1 MFLSLDIRDYNN
13 VRIAMKTASGDM
25 HVMHVPPM
33 LSPCLFYRQEDNITR
48 IVQQMILFCET
59 YNTPLRKIR
68 ALTLLFSTQEPEANK
83 DRIKNYLC
91 SLFTPELVYSEYKKN
106 STNAGDDIWVQNI
119 HQSIISHIRKR
130 LPVPASEREKKVF
143 EKVLH
148 FEYWR
153 TLWAFIEGK
162 ESIVLF
168 DHAILKKYLQELLTL
183 QNEIKY
189 SKEYIEQ
196 AINNQWYRK
205 PDRSIHRTRRHA
217 RYDRWMQPLQK
228 SNKHLWPL

>member
-91 SLFTPELVYSEYKKN
+91 SLFTPELVYSEYKK
-106 STNAGDDIWVQNI
+106 TVLMQGMIYGCRT
-119 HQSIISHIRKR
+119 SISPLYRT
-130 LPVPASEREKKVF
+130 SEKDCRYQHPNV
-143 EKVLH
+143 
-148 FEYWR
+148 R
-153 TLWAFIEGK
+153 R
-162 ESIVLF
+162 
-168 DHAILKKYLQELLTL
+168 
-183 QNEIKY
+183 KY
-189 SKEYIEQ
+189 SRKCSILNIGVLYGLSSK
-196 AINNQWYRK
+196 AKNQ
-205 PDRSIHRTRRHA
+205 
-217 RYDRWMQPLQK
+217 
-228 SNKHLWPL
+228 

>member
-106 STNAGDDIWVQNI
+106 STNAGDDI
-119 HQSIISHIRKR
+119 
-130 LPVPASEREKKVF
+130 
-143 EKVLH
+143 
-148 FEYWR
+148 
-153 TLWAFIEGK
+153 
-162 ESIVLF
+162 
-168 DHAILKKYLQELLTL
+168 
-183 QNEIKY
+183 
-189 SKEYIEQ
+189 
-196 AINNQWYRK
+196 
-205 PDRSIHRTRRHA
+205 
-217 RYDRWMQPLQK
+217 
-228 SNKHLWPL
+228 